1 MDDHE
6 ILQHLLSLENEAAA
20 LVDDAQA
27 EADRRVSEGEKLNR
41 SRYDETYAHEVEA
54 LEVSYI
60 QKIAAVKEGYRKQLE
75 EYGNNLRAMPSN
87 PEAFSSLA
95 EELLFS
101 NNVDS
106 AAAPGG
112 KL

>member
-41 SRYDETYAHEVEA
+41 SRYEETYAREVEA
-54 LEVSYI
+54 LEVSYVE
-60 QKIAAVKEGYRKQLE
+60 KIAAVREGYRKQLD
-75 EYGNNLRAMPSN
+75 EYSNTLRAVALN

-95 EELLFS
+95 ETLLV
-101 NNVDS
+101 NDVANG
-106 AAAPGG
+106 AALGG
-112 KL
+112 KP

>member
-6 ILQHLLSLENEAAA
+6 ILQHLLSLENKAAA

-41 SRYDETYAHEVEA
+41 SRYEETYAREVEA
-54 LEVSYI
+54 LEVSYN
-60 QKIAAVKEGYRKQLE
+60 QKITAVKEGYRKQLE
-75 EYGNNLRAMPSN
+75 EYGNYLRTIPIY

-95 EELLFS
+95 EELLFYKD
-101 NNVDS
+101 VDS
-106 AAAPGG
+106 AAVPDG
-112 KL
+112 KS

>member
-41 SRYDETYAHEVEA
+41 SRYDETYAREVET
-54 LEVSYI
+54 LEVAYV
-60 QKIAAVKEGYRKQLE
+60 QKITAVKEGYRKLLE
-75 EYGNNLRAMPSN
+75 EYGNNLKAMALN
-87 PEAFSSLA
+87 LEAFSSLA
-95 EELLFS
+95 EALLLT
-101 NNVDS
+101 NGLDS
-106 AAAPGG
+106 VPGG
-112 KL
+112 KP